1 MNYTNPTELKSAGG
15 LPPRNGVVQAP
26 IHACQSSAYSSH
38 VTSSSLKDPFSQEVQ
53 KTYRGKILVTGGT
66 GYIGSHLLVRLIE
79 RGYDV
84 VALDNLSN
92 SFLGN

>member
-1 MNYTNPTELKSAGG
+1 MTRQDFTETDGAKAAPPSAHPRTIERD
-15 LPPRNGVVQAP
+15 LPNG
-26 IHACQSSAYSSH
+26 
-38 VTSSSLKDPFSQEVQ
+38 TSVNDATMFLQENTHRGASL
-53 KTYRGKILVTGGT
+53 GKVLVTGGT

-92 SFLGN
+92 SRLGIK